1 MLLPSKLE
9 SSANGGCTVQAHV
22 NKPARLVFLCDETN
36 PSPDGACLISPSG
49 GRLGINNRFVYE
61 VKQSLLFPAAL
72 RSSQGSKENT
82 PNHIAASNRIVSC
95 LAPGRR
101 SVDTTRRWQ
110 CPRAGR
116 RPSHRIQQHRVD
128 RAAEEGER
136 LVGTPDTP
144 ARSPKSSLPRR
155 APP

>member
-1 MLLPSKLE
+1 MLLPNKLE

-22 NKPARLVFLCDETN
+22 NKPVRLVFLCDETN
-36 PSPDGACLISPSG
+36 PSPDGACLIRPSG

-61 VKQSLLFPAAL
+61 VKQKLVVPGCFAFFPAQQKI
-72 RSSQGSKENT
+72 S
-82 PNHIAASNRIVSC
+82 NHIANRIVSC
-95 LAPGRR
+95 LAPGQR
-101 SVDTTRRWQ
+101 SVETTRRWQ
-110 CPRAGR
+110 CPRVDR